1 MIAIDTQSMD
11 IQEMLQPPL
20 QFEHL
25 LVLAEPIKN
34 LLLRLIVGLLQCGQ
48 LYMNIPSHIA
58 VK

>member
-1 MIAIDTQSMD
+1 MD